1 MCTHTHKHNHK
12 RNMKNTHECCLVS
25 HTQCIVMDR
34 TTTTTTMAATAAAA
48 EATKTTTT
56 ATVALTPCS
65 TLLRCARVQH
75 VHG

>member
-1 MCTHTHKHNHK
+1 MCTCAHTHKHNHK

-34 TTTTTTMAATAAAA
+34 TTTTTAAATAA

-75 VHG
+75 VLG